1 MWNGIEANNISDV
14 SIKEIM
20 LALDA
25 DMHFIIEDLDE
36 RRLFIETSQLDAI
49 KAKIA
54 ALLEENIFKPE
65 ESD

>member
-1 MWNGIEANNISDV
+1 MWNGKEATNISDV

-49 KAKIA
+49 KGKIA

>member
-1 MWNGIEANNISDV
+1 MWNGKEATNISDV